1 MRKIGLIDS
10 LVSLWYNKIMKKALL
25 GIFIFILITASVFCL
40 VACKDNAETPDG
52 PHTDDGTET
61 PPTPVEYVVTFDTVG
76 GSEVVSVK
84 VSGGEKI
91 ERPADPVKNGNIFDG
106 WYLSSDYSTSW
117 NFGSDAVNGNV
128 TLYAK
133 WDKITATGIR
143 ISAESTQK
151 KAFFREE
158 FFTCGG
164 LVIEKI
170 FSDGRTEVLN
180 ESEYEVT
187 CDDYDKSKPDRYK
200 VTVSSAYGNTYYF
213 VTVDGIKEIRI
224 RDNSEYKRM
233 YADGDEI
240 DITGIAVEKVYSDG
254 SVADLEAGE
263 FDYRS
268 QNGGGK
274 NVSGVEGKDCIV
286 IECLFEN
293 LTTKT
298 EVTVVDVSELLPT
311 EIFIAKEPTVK
322 RFPRGGTFNCDGL
335 VVEKTTELFGERRFA
350 MAETEYTV
358 SFAEADA
365 AVAGRYKVTITAA
378 KDKERKLYYYVE
390 VVVVSDEI
398 TGIEIA
404 EYCDC
409 TQFFVGENLDLSGL
423 KIQKTYNNGA
433 KIDLKSDEYTIAA
446 SYDKTA
452 TGRYEIVVTLNENS
466 EFTTSFYVEV
476 VQNPISGVY
485 YGVEGVTAGYA
496 FTIDVDLNY
505 YGYNGEDFD
514 EERNEVLTEN
524 VKSFVRDG
532 RILRMSDGASF
543 NIDENVY
550 TKDGTEYHRLSDDE
564 VTLSLDGVDGNVFF
578 VVKKGE
584 GLSAELLEGLA
595 AEGVNLYLKYDVE
608 NDEIIPLTENDKFYE
623 NTVIYIVL
631 RETE

>member
-1 MRKIGLIDS
+1 M
-10 LVSLWYNKIMKKALL
+10 
-25 GIFIFILITASVFCL
+25 
-40 VACKDNAETPDG
+40 
-52 PHTDDGTET
+52 
-61 PPTPVEYVVTFDTVG
+61 
-76 GSEVVSVK
+76 
-84 VSGGEKI
+84 
-91 ERPADPVKNGNIFDG
+91 
-106 WYLSSDYSTSW
+106 
-117 NFGSDAVNGNV
+117 
-128 TLYAK
+128 
-133 WDKITATGIR
+133 
-143 ISAESTQK
+143 
-151 KAFFREE
+151 
-158 FFTCGG
+158 
-164 LVIEKI
+164 
-170 FSDGRTEVLN
+170 
-180 ESEYEVT
+180 
-187 CDDYDKSKPDRYK
+187 
-200 VTVSSAYGNTYYF
+200 
-213 VTVDGIKEIRI
+213 
-224 RDNSEYKRM
+224 
-233 YADGDEI
+233 
-240 DITGIAVEKVYSDG
+240 
-254 SVADLEAGE
+254 
-263 FDYRS
+263 
-268 QNGGGK
+268 
-274 NVSGVEGKDCIV
+274 
-286 IECLFEN
+286 
-293 LTTKT
+293 
-298 EVTVVDVSELLPT
+298 
-311 EIFIAKEPTVK
+311 
-322 RFPRGGTFNCDGL
+322 
-335 VVEKTTELFGERRFA
+335 
-350 MAETEYTV
+350 
-358 SFAEADA
+358 
-365 AVAGRYKVTITAA
+365 TITAA